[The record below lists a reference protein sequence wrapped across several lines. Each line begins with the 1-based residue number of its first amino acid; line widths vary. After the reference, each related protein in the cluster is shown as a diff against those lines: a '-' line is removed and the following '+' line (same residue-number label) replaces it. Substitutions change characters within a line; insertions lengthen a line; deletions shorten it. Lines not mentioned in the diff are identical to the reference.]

1 MRFEICANS
10 VESCIAARD
19 GGAQRVELC
28 AGLSEGGTTP
38 SYGEIAL
45 AREIIGIKLHVIIR
59 PRGGDFHYSCLEVRT
74 MLKDIEM
81 ARSLGVDGV
90 VFGALHTT
98 GRVDKSAMQEL
109 IAASNGLS
117 KTFHRAFDVCL
128 DPFEALEEIID
139 LGCDRILTSGQA
151 QTAEAGIG
159 ILKKLQNQANGRI
172 TIMAGCGVNRHNINR
187 IACETGIREFHFS
200 AHNSFNSLMT
210 HRNPSVSMSNILPV
224 DEYQYS
230 KTTAAKVKEIID
242 AATSSI

>member
-45 AREIIGIKLHVIIR
+45 AREITGIKLHVIIR

-151 QTAEAGIG
+151 QTAEAGDR
-159 ILKKLQNQANGRI
+159 K
-172 TIMAGCGVNRHNINR
+172 
-187 IACETGIREFHFS
+187 
-200 AHNSFNSLMT
+200 
-210 HRNPSVSMSNILPV
+210 SVV
-224 DEYQYS
+224 
-230 KTTAAKVKEIID
+230 
-242 AATSSI
+242 